1 MSQRSHK
8 AFQVGLIPTINTK
21 SLADRWSGDHSGLIS
36 QRAKFDSLVRLQFYP
51 SVAQPGSASGL
62 GPEGR
67 WFESSY
73 SDQFARF
80 GVEK

>member
-1 MSQRSHK
+1 MRLPCLNRFCLLRAGGIVSRWSHK
-8 AFQVGLIPTINTK
+8 PVEVGAIPTHRI
-21 SLADRWSGDHSGLIS
+21 
-36 QRAKFDSLVRLQFYP
+36 QFYP